1 MSLLFSALL
10 CAIVWT
16 IAMLFLAAPIG
27 AANIVIALIAGA
39 LAGGIWYEE
48 RIAKLAMR
56 DRDTWNRGG
65 ARRYAPR

>member
-27 AANIVIALIAGA
+27 VANIVIALIAGA

-65 ARRYAPR
+65 VRRYAPR